1 MAQDDPS
8 PKPPAERRSSR
19 AGSLPGRPNRLMFR
33 LIGIPVLAVAGVLL
47 YRGLY
52 DYFVL
57 PACDSSRAKDTL
69 ADVLKQLKMEPLRY
83 EPLRTVSTRK
93 DKVVCSAA
101 LPLADGTN
109 LYIDYS
115 FFWQGATSSMKYSVS
130 RRPPGASPPM
140 PPRAS

>member
-69 ADVLKQLKMEPLRY
+69 ADVLKQLKFEPQRY
-83 EPLRTVSTRK
+83 ELLKTVSTSK
-93 DKVVCSAA
+93 NEVVCTAA

-109 LYIDYS
+109 VYVEYS
-115 FFWQGATSSMKYSVS
+115 FVWQGASASMKYSVS
-130 RRPPGASPPM
+130 RQPPGNAPPA